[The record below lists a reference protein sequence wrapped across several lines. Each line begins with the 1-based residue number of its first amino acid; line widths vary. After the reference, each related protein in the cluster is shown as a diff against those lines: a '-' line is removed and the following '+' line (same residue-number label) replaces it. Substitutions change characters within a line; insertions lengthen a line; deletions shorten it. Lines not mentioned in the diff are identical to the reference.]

1 MLNNS
6 SIQIIDDNF
15 YVQMGS
21 TWILDS
27 IYLIVIIPLGVIGLI
42 SNIFNFYV
50 IFRINVNISTYKYLK
65 VYCLNSSLIGFI
77 SIFTFYGNF
86 TIRFTGIKTD
96 LFARIYRCF
105 IVNYVATS
113 LYFYGNMLDIVIVID
128 RLSIFV
134 NFFKKL
140 SKINPLN
147 ISMFLAIICF
157 TINLPTFFRFRLK
170 SDEEILY
177 DFTES
182 SINSS
187 YLAFGICGS
196 WYLHDNIIIVGLNII
211 GRDLLTLCLEIIF
224 SIMSIFYFNK
234 FKEKKKSIKI
244 NYVNANDKK
253 TTEKAEDNRL
263 SVMTRFLLI
272 ISLITHIAACIA
284 FFFFFTSERL
294 ILHFFIMIAN
304 FSVVAKHSVNFFIF
318 YYFNKKFRTIFFSL
332 FKKK

>member
-1 MLNNS
+1 MINNS
-6 SIQIIDDNF
+6 KISIINDNF
-15 YVQMGS
+15 YVRMGS

-27 IYLIVIIPLGVIGLI
+27 IYLFFIMPLGLIGLVLNTF
-42 SNIFNFYV
+42 SLYV
-50 IFRINVNISTYKYLK
+50 ILKININIPIYRYLK
-65 VYCLNSSLIGFI
+65 IYCLNSSLICFLA
-77 SIFTFYGNF
+77 IFSFYGNF

-147 ISMFLAIICF
+147 ISIFLAIICF

-211 GRDLLTLCLEIIF
+211 GRDLLTLFLEIIF
-224 SIMSIFYFNK
+224 SILSVIYFIR
-234 FKEKKKSIKI
+234 FKESRKSIKI
-244 NYVNANDKK
+244 QSVKDKK
-253 TTEKAEDNRL
+253 MTDKADDNRL
-263 SVMTRFLLI
+263 SAMTRFLLI

-284 FFFFFTSERL
+284 FFFFFTLERL
-294 ILHFFIMIAN
+294 TLHYFIMIAN
-304 FSVVAKHSVNFFIF
+304 LSIVIKHSINFFIF
-318 YYFNKKFRTIFFSL
+318 YHFNKNFKSIFSKL
-332 FKKK
+332 FKNE

>member
-77 SIFTFYGNF
+77 SIFTLYGNF

-147 ISMFLAIICF
+147 ISIFLAIICF

-224 SIMSIFYFNK
+224 SILSVIYFIR
-234 FKEKKKSIKI
+234 FKESRKSIKI
-244 NYVNANDKK
+244 QSVKDKK
-253 TTEKAEDNRL
+253 MTDKADDNRL
-263 SVMTRFLLI
+263 SAMTRFLLI

-284 FFFFFTSERL
+284 FFFFFTLERL
-294 ILHFFIMIAN
+294 TLHYFIMIAN
-304 FSVVAKHSVNFFIF
+304 LSIVIKHSINFFIF
-318 YYFNKKFRTIFFSL
+318 YHFNKNFKSIFSKL
-332 FKKK
+332 FKNE